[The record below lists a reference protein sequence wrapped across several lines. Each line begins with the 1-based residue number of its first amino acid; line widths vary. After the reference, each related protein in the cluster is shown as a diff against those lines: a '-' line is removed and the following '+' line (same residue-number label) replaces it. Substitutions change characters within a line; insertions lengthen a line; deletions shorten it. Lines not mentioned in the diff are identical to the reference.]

1 MNLRNW
7 NINHTKGLL
16 IGLITPLLFVPVVLL
31 LIGWT
36 QDYQFAHLWA
46 KFSHSMPYRIK
57 IMTISII
64 ANLIWFY
71 VFLNREKWNMAMGI
85 IVGTLVY
92 APYIVYIKF
101 F

>member
-7 NINHTKGLL
+7 NIDHTKGLL
-16 IGLITPLLFVPVVLL
+16 IGLITPLMFVPVVLF

-36 QDYQFAHLWA
+36 QDYQFAQLWT
-46 KFSHSMPYRIK
+46 KFSHSTPYRIK

-71 VFLNREKWNMAMGI
+71 VFLNKEKWNMAMGI